1 MVVEKSID
9 LTATGP
15 TIDVAVA
22 EAVDRAGLTL
32 DGITSFSVV
41 DIAGVVEEGRITY
54 RVRVRVNFTLLERF
68 HE

>member
-1 MVVEKSID
+1 MVEKSID

-15 TIDVAVA
+15 TIDQAVA

-32 DGITSFSVV
+32 DGVTGFEVLNV
-41 DIAGVVEEGRITY
+41 AGTVTDGRIAY
-54 RVRVRVNFTLLERF
+54 RVRLRIDFTLLERF